1 MADSSE
7 SSPRRPALTE
17 LWRAE
22 LVRGLRRLAA
32 GDAAGAELF
41 FERAHR
47 AEPERAEVCFALG
60 RERMRQERLPEAEA
74 LLRVAWRAGMPAAA
88 AALARCLG
96 IVDTGGIRRA
106 EAHAV
111 LDEALARHPDEP
123 GLLAVRAELLI
134 DDGGDMAAAQNL
146 LERAQA
152 ILASDGR
159 DVPATRAAV
168 AGVLAKALNLEGI
181 RLARAGDSDAA
192 LFAFKRAFDLAPRW
206 ASPLVNMG
214 AVFADLGRSA
224 RARSCYERA
233 LVLDDENPIARYNLA
248 LLLRARGDLLRAE
261 SELRQVLA
269 IDPDYPGATRALAD
283 VLEARATQPP
293 HRQA

>member
-47 AEPERAEVCFALG
+47 ADPERAEVCFALG
-60 RERMRQERLPEAEA
+60 RERMRQERLPEAEE
-74 LLRVAWRAGMPAAA
+74 LLRSAWRAGMPAAA

-96 IVDTGGIRRA
+96 IIGIRRA

-123 GLLAVRAELLI
+123 GILAVRAELLLEE
-134 DDGGDMAAAQNL
+134 GGIAAAQTL
-146 LERAQA
+146 LDRAQA
-152 ILASDGR
+152 ILVADGR

-168 AGVLAKALNLEGI
+168 ASVLAKALNLEGI
-181 RLARAGDSDAA
+181 RLAEGGDSDAA

-214 AVFADLGRSA
+214 AIFADLGRSA
-224 RARSCYERA
+224 RARSSYERA

-248 LLLRARGDLLRAE
+248 LLHQARGDLSRAE

-269 IDPDYPGATRALAD
+269 IDPDYPGAARALAD
-283 VLEARATQPP
+283 VLEAR

>member
-32 GDAAGAELF
+32 GDAVGAELF

-47 AEPERAEVCFALG
+47 ADPERAEVCFALG
-60 RERMRQERLPEAEA
+60 RERMRQERLPEAEE
-74 LLRVAWRAGMPAAA
+74 LLRSAWRAGLPAAA

-96 IVDTGGIRRA
+96 IVENRRA

-111 LDEALARHPDEP
+111 LDEALSRHPDEP
-123 GLLAVRAELLI
+123 GILAVRAELLLEE
-134 DDGGDMAAAQNL
+134 GGIAAAQTL

-152 ILASDGR
+152 ILVADGR

-181 RLARAGDSDAA
+181 RIARDGDPDAA

-248 LLLRARGDLLRAE
+248 LLHQARGDLPRAE

-283 VLEARATQPP
+283 LLEAR